1 MEYKWYEI
9 ISPESIISPSLLV
22 FPSRIEENIKAMI
35 NISGDVKK
43 LRPHIK
49 TYKIKEIIQLQ
60 INYGINKF
68 KCATIAEA
76 ELLAMCKVKDVLLA
90 MQPVGSN
97 ISRLFELIKKYPDCK
112 FSTIVD
118 SEIII
123 DNVDLH
129 ASKNKTSLSVFLDV
143 NNGMNRTGVTPD
155 NKAIDLYMKIESKK
169 SLIANGLH
177 VYDGHIRH
185 SNFDLRKNECD
196 RDFKIVEKLI
206 KNLKN
211 LNVHVKNVVAGGTPT
226 FPIHSKRK
234 NDQVSP
240 GTPLLWDERYA
251 GMFKDLDFSPAAVL
265 FGRLVSKPQSNLLCF
280 NLGHKSVAAEMD
292 FPRLKILNYNATK
305 QIGQSEEHLVV
316 ECLDLSL
323 IHI

>member
-1 MEYKWYEI
+1 MEHKWYEI

-97 ISRLFELIKKYPDCK
+97 INRLFELIKKYPDCK

-123 DNVDLH
+123 DNIAFH
-129 ASKNKTSLSVFLDV
+129 ASKNKLISSVLQ
-143 NNGMNRTGVTPD
+143 GQ
-155 NKAIDLYMKIESKK
+155 LLK
-169 SLIANGLH
+169 SQNM
-177 VYDGHIRH
+177 
-185 SNFDLRKNECD
+185 
-196 RDFKIVEKLI
+196 
-206 KNLKN
+206 
-211 LNVHVKNVVAGGTPT
+211 VHLTNVVR
-226 FPIHSKRK
+226 FEEKIYRK
-234 NDQVSP
+234 
-240 GTPLLWDERYA
+240 
-251 GMFKDLDFSPAAVL
+251 
-265 FGRLVSKPQSNLLCF
+265 
-280 NLGHKSVAAEMD
+280 
-292 FPRLKILNYNATK
+292 
-305 QIGQSEEHLVV
+305 
-316 ECLDLSL
+316 
-323 IHI
+323 

>member
-1 MEYKWYEI
+1 MEHKWYEI

-112 FSTIVD
+112 F
-118 SEIII
+118 
-123 DNVDLH
+123 
-129 ASKNKTSLSVFLDV
+129 
-143 NNGMNRTGVTPD
+143 
-155 NKAIDLYMKIESKK
+155 
-169 SLIANGLH
+169 
-177 VYDGHIRH
+177 
-185 SNFDLRKNECD
+185 
-196 RDFKIVEKLI
+196 
-206 KNLKN
+206 
-211 LNVHVKNVVAGGTPT
+211 
-226 FPIHSKRK
+226 
-234 NDQVSP
+234 
-240 GTPLLWDERYA
+240 
-251 GMFKDLDFSPAAVL
+251 
-265 FGRLVSKPQSNLLCF
+265 
-280 NLGHKSVAAEMD
+280 
-292 FPRLKILNYNATK
+292 
-305 QIGQSEEHLVV
+305 
-316 ECLDLSL
+316 
-323 IHI
+323 